1 MILSS
6 CWMLRHLGLDEHA
19 NRISGALHKVIA
31 QGASRTPD
39 LGGSA
44 STTEFTK
51 AIIKSFQG

>member
-1 MILSS
+1 
-6 CWMLRHLGLDEHA
+6 MLRHLGLDEHA